1 MSLNPD
7 NEVQNSILNVY
18 KDIANLEDKNKVNI
32 KGKLYTTV
40 ATRVEIFRRHMG
52 TLASITTNIVSID
65 DHKVVVKAEISVND
79 KVISSDYAEEYRG
92 DGYINKT
99 SALENCCTSAIGRAL
114 AALGVIGGEYATSNE
129 VDNAINNKAPATVK
143 KVVKNKDSSTEDL
156 LSDEDQ
162 KKLEKAI
169 TDFTPVISEKNRIVN
184 NVQELNEYLMG
195 KKGSRDVIKNL
206 DPHTYEVISEK
217 ITAIREQFK
226 SKQGS

>member
-40 ATRVEIFRRHMG
+40 ATRVEIFRRRMG

-169 TDFTPVISEKNRIVN
+169 TDFTPVISERNRIVN
-184 NVQELNEYLMG
+184 NVKELNEYLMG

>member
-1 MSLNPD
+1 M
-7 NEVQNSILNVY
+7 
-18 KDIANLEDKNKVNI
+18 
-32 KGKLYTTV
+32 
-40 ATRVEIFRRHMG
+40 
-52 TLASITTNIVSID
+52 
-65 DHKVVVKAEISVND
+65 
-79 KVISSDYAEEYRG
+79 ISSDYAEEYRG

>member
-40 ATRVEIFRRHMG
+40 ATRVEIFRRRMG